1 MRRRRSWYTVELSRK
16 SGAELKTLKAKVIFV
31 LMDPY
36 RQRPPCFPEA
46 EDFFW
51 AGAQP
56 QMKTKMKDL
65 SVLRALPKA
74 ADAEA
79 EMANDS

>member
-1 MRRRRSWYTVELSRK
+1 MTR
-16 SGAELKTLKAKVIFV
+16 AEG
-31 LMDPY
+31 
-36 RQRPPCFPEA
+36 FPEA

-79 EMANDS
+79 EILPEVKVETEGVAGTDPSGQR